1 MTTPVLTKDRT
12 LISFST
18 IPGEWETCSD
28 PQVSREVAKYRRSP
42 GGPQEAVG
50 GRATYDNV
58 TLVRFWDSAR
68 DGAILRQWKAN
79 QNLYDGG
86 TLSLTDTGP
95 DGLATGAPDTYVGV
109 VESMSRTGADANS
122 ADQSKLTVVLSIS
135 SGA

>member
-12 LISFST
+12 LISLST

-28 PQVSREVAKYRRSP
+28 PQMSREVTKFRRSP
-42 GGPQEAVG
+42 GGAQEAIG
-50 GRATYDNV
+50 GRATYDNLTV
-58 TLVRFWDSAR
+58 ARFWDSAR
-68 DGAILRQWKAN
+68 DSAIVRQWKAN

-95 DGLATGAPDTYVGV
+95 DGLATGAPDTYVYV
-109 VESMSRTGADANS
+109 VENVGRTGADANS
-122 ADQSKLTVVLSIS
+122 ADPAKLTVTLSIT